1 MSDPIEG
8 PAIAKI
14 RELSGHEDVTRDTL
28 LADAG
33 LDSLDLME
41 WLSEIEFQT
50 GQDIDIQGLD
60 YQAMNDLTVR
70 EVLNLFVRDA

>member
-1 MSDPIEG
+1 VSDPIEG